1 MDRVGKSG
9 LAILSGTSE
18 VEAIATVSADKKS
31 DAGNLVDRGV
41 IEGDA
46 TGAGAAPTE
55 GWRDGSMSLADAISA
70 QTKTRYGRPTR
81 VLVSIGPVLE
91 RERMLNALGHFPNF
105 EVKLVN
111 GLDFAPNADAQRT
124 DYLIVWYEALQKLR
138 ETDANAFVKVSR
150 YARVIIALRSDR
162 LLEAASTLHLA
173 DAWLFTD
180 LVLDQ
185 IGMLVGLSDS
195 GYTIVPSGVGNDFG
209 LDHLRFEL
217 LQNLGSEERLVLEE
231 LGIGQSNRDI
241 AARLEISEPQTKA
254 IVRNILGKLH
264 FRNRTEAAV
273 FIARHRGDFDASR
286 AASV

>member
-1 MDRVGKSG
+1 MNRVGKNG
-9 LAILSGTSE
+9 LAVLNRTPEAEVVLETS
-18 VEAIATVSADKKS
+18 ANGIFDAD
-31 DAGNLVDRGV
+31 DQADGGMIPAR
-41 IEGDA
+41 
-46 TGAGAAPTE
+46 TAAASVQGE
-55 GWRDGSMSLADAISA
+55 GWRDGSISLADAISA
-70 QTKTRYGRPTR
+70 QTKSRYGRPTR
-81 VLVSIGPVLE
+81 ILVSIGPAAE

-105 EVKLVN
+105 EAKIVS
-111 GLDFAPNADAQRT
+111 GLDFAPNTDAQRT

-195 GYTIVPSGVGNDFG
+195 GYTVVPSGVGNDFG

-217 LQNLGSEERLVLEE
+217 LQKLEAEERLVLEE

-241 AARLEISEPQTKA
+241 AARLRISEPQTKA

-273 FIARHRGDFDASR
+273 FIARRRSDIDAAN
-286 AASV
+286 AAVV

>member
-9 LAILSGTSE
+9 LTVRKGTSE
-18 VEAIATVSADKKS
+18 AKVLDNNKAEKDV
-31 DAGNLVDRGV
+31 DAGNRLDRGV
-41 IEGDA
+41 TQGESA
-46 TGAGAAPTE
+46 STAAP
-55 GWRDGSMSLADAISA
+55 GNNWRDGSMSLADAISA
-70 QTKTRYGRPTR
+70 QTRTRYGRPTR

-105 EVKLVN
+105 EVKLVD
-111 GLDFAPNADAQRT
+111 GLDFAPNAESQRT

-217 LQNLGSEERLVLEE
+217 LQNLESEELLVLEE
-231 LGIGQSNRDI
+231 LGVGQSNRDI
-241 AARLEISEPQTKA
+241 AARLNISEPQTKA

-273 FIARHRGDFDASR
+273 FIARRRGEIDASQE
-286 AASV
+286 ASV